1 MAMPTMSIRPE
12 RGIWTIE
19 ALATLPDDGNR
30 YELLHGEL
38 LVTSLPSNRHQS
50 VAAALGHLL
59 YSWCLAHA
67 GWAVRGP
74 GGVEMSRTSWLM
86 PEVALYAMPLHSNAE
101 WKHVPAPVL
110 VIEILRRAAR
120 KRDRHRKRP
129 AYLAFGVREVWT
141 VDAKLR
147 LIEQWSAA
155 SEFPVTVDQ
164 SFTWTPSPELEPIV
178 FDFDMIFGAI
188 ESA

>member
-1 MAMPTMSIRPE
+1 MPTMSTRPE
-12 RGIWTIE
+12 RSVWTIE
-19 ALATLPDDGNR
+19 DLATLPDDGNR

-50 VAAALGHLL
+50 VAAALVHIL
-59 YSWCLAHA
+59 YSWCLVHT

-86 PEVALYAMPLHSNAE
+86 PDVALYPMPLHETADWSRI
-101 WKHVPAPVL
+101 PPPTL
-110 VIEILRRAAR
+110 VIEILSRSTR

-141 VDAKLR
+141 IDARHR
-147 LIEQWSAA
+147 LIEQWSAT
-155 SEFPVTVDQ
+155 SEFPVAVDR
-164 SFTWTPSPELEPIV
+164 SFTWGPDPTLPPIV
-178 FDFDMIFGAI
+178 FDFDLIFGAS
-188 ESA
+188 ETR